1 MSQVWSKDNN
11 FQVIDW
17 IGTYDLWNTGQAF
30 CLIVKPRGDS
40 RKTRRLTGVSLSL
53 FLVGHFQLFSTSK
66 ENVDTKNMVYKM
78 TLNGDGG
85 RQFSFEGVK
94 YVHKDHFG
102 ETGLKD
108 TTTLFVKIFRLGKEE
123 PLGNA
128 TLYITAANFA
138 KQLETMEIINTHSTC
153 EELYWMAR
161 FGAFFAKTLWDVYSP
176 VSSFDK
182 YFDPDAPPRKKRPLR
197 LHGCLPEV
205 FNCTTEDKVCFCRF
219 LGLVSEIFQ
228 KM

>member
-1 MSQVWSKDNN
+1 MKNKAINWCV
-11 FQVIDW
+11 
-17 IGTYDLWNTGQAF
+17 
-30 CLIVKPRGDS
+30 
-40 RKTRRLTGVSLSL
+40 SL

-85 RQFSFEGVK
+85 RRFSFEGVK

-123 PLGNA
+123 LLGNA

-138 KQLETMEIINTHSTC
+138 KQLETMEIINTRSTR
-153 EELYWMAR
+153 EKLYWMAR
-161 FGAFFAKTLWDVYSP
+161 FGAFFAKTLWDVYGP

-182 YFDPDAPPRKKRPLR
+182 YFNPDAPPRKKRPLKLR
-197 LHGCLPEV
+197 GCFPEV
-205 FNCTTEDKVCFCRF
+205 FNCTTEDKVKNLILPICFV
-219 LGLVSEIFQ
+219 GL
-228 KM
+228 

>member
-1 MSQVWSKDNN
+1 MTCETLGGRSIWLLSHGETHENKAIN
-11 FQVIDW
+11 W
-17 IGTYDLWNTGQAF
+17 
-30 CLIVKPRGDS
+30 C
-40 RKTRRLTGVSLSL
+40 VSL
-53 FLVGHFQLFSTSK
+53 FFVGHFQLFSASK

-85 RQFSFEGVK
+85 RRFFFEGVK

-138 KQLETMEIINTHSTC
+138 KQLQTMEIINTHSTR
-153 EELYWMAR
+153 EKLYWMAR
-161 FGAFFAKTLWDVYSP
+161 FGTFFAKTLWDVYGP
-176 VSSFDK
+176 VSSFDE
-182 YFDPDAPPRKKRPLR
+182 YFNPDAPPRKKRPLKLR
-197 LHGCLPEV
+197 GCIPEV
-205 FNCTTEDKVCFCRF
+205 FNCATEDKVGWSLKFSKKCNYTI
-219 LGLVSEIFQ
+219 VSWENCLILCAGEMSQGHEIN
-228 KM
+228 

>member
-1 MSQVWSKDNN
+1 MLSHGETHGNKAINWCV
-11 FQVIDW
+11 
-17 IGTYDLWNTGQAF
+17 
-30 CLIVKPRGDS
+30 
-40 RKTRRLTGVSLSL
+40 SL

-85 RQFSFEGVK
+85 RRFSFEGVK

-128 TLYITAANFA
+128 TLYITAVNFA
-138 KQLETMEIINTHSTC
+138 KQLETMDIINTHSTR
-153 EELYWMAR
+153 EKLYWMAR
-161 FGAFFAKTLWDVYSP
+161 FGAFFAKTLWNVYGP

-182 YFDPDAPPRKKRPLR
+182 YFIPDAPPRKKRPLR
-197 LHGCLPEV
+197 LRGCLPEV
-205 FNCTTEDKVCFCRF
+205 FNCTTDDKVKTQILLICFCRF
-219 LGLVSEIFQ
+219 LGFVTEISKKCNSMIVSWENYLILRADEMSQGHEIN
-228 KM
+228 